1 MMTRIPV
8 IAIFDVGKTNK
19 KLFLLDEDYT
29 IVYEKS
35 ARFIETLDEDG
46 DACENLESLQSS
58 IFDSLQEIFRF
69 KQFEIKA
76 INFSSYGAS
85 LVYVDEQGQ
94 PLAPLYNYLKAYPQE
109 VSQQFYSNYGSPEK
123 IAAETASPVL
133 GNLNSGMQLYR
144 IKYQK
149 PELFNQVKYA
159 LHLPQY
165 LSSLVSGAA
174 YSDITSIGCH
184 TQLWD
189 FTQQDY
195 HSWVKEEHL
204 RKKLAPIFPSNQ
216 ALAMILEG
224 KSCAVGIGLHD
235 SSAALIPYLI
245 SFTEPFILLSTGTWC
260 ISLNPFDE
268 QPLTAE
274 ELNSDCLSYLQYQGK
289 PVKAS
294 RVFSGNEHEQEVK
307 RIGKWFKQSAVR
319 YRTMPYQAEVITK
332 LKAEQ
337 TAPTAVKDSS
347 GLINS
352 GFAKRD
358 LSVFATDTEAYHQ
371 LVLDLVMLQY
381 TSTQLVLDGTG
392 VKDIYVDGGFG
403 KNEIFM
409 NLLADQFPGIRVWAA
424 SVAQATAVGTAL
436 AIHKSWNNKALPDNL
451 IQLKRYNIA
460 SHSVHI

>member
-1 MMTRIPV
+1 MAKTPV
-8 IAIFDVGKTNK
+8 IAVFDVGKTNK
-19 KLFLLDEDYT
+19 KLFLLDEDYN

-46 DACENLESLQSS
+46 DACENLESLQLSV
-58 IFDSLQEIFRF
+58 FDSLHEIYRLP
-69 KQFEIKA
+69 QFEIKA

-85 LVYVDEQGQ
+85 LVYINEQGE
-94 PLAPLYNYLKAYPQE
+94 PLAPLYNYLKAYPE
-109 VSQQFYSNYGSPEK
+109 EISKQFYQEYGSPET

-133 GNLNSGMQLYR
+133 GNLNSGMQLYH
-144 IKYQK
+144 IKHQK
-149 PELFNQVKYA
+149 PDLFKQVKYA

-165 LSSLVSGAA
+165 LSLLVSGAA

-189 FTQQDY
+189 FNQQDY
-195 HSWVKEEHL
+195 HTWVKAEHL

-216 ALAMILEG
+216 ALAMIIEG

-235 SSAALIPYLI
+235 SSAALIPYLV
-245 SFTEPFILLSTGTWC
+245 SFTEPFVLLSTGTWC
-260 ISLNPFDE
+260 ISLNPFNN
-268 QPLTAE
+268 QPLTPE
-274 ELNSDCLSYLQYQGK
+274 ELSKDCLAYLQYQGK

-307 RIGKWFKQSAVR
+307 RISAYFKQSAAK
-319 YRTMPYQAEVITK
+319 YRTMRYQPEVITK

-337 TAPTAVKDSS
+337 PPASTAKDVT
-347 GLINS
+347 GLITS
-352 GFAKRD
+352 GFCNRD
-358 LSVFATDTEAYHQ
+358 LAAFATDTEAYHQ
-371 LVLDLVMLQY
+371 LMLDLASLQY
-381 TSTQLVLDGTG
+381 QTTQLVLQGTD

-409 NLLADQFPGIRVWAA
+409 SLLADLFPDVKVWAA

-436 AIHKSWNNKALPDNL
+436 AIHKSWNNKALPNNL
-451 IQLKRYNIA
+451 IQLKRYKTA
-460 SHSVHI
+460 SNTVHI

>member
-1 MMTRIPV
+1 MTPIPV

-19 KLFLLDEDYT
+19 KLFLLDEDYN

-35 ARFIETLDEDG
+35 ARFIETIDEDG
-46 DACENLESLQSS
+46 DPCENLESLQLS
-58 IFDSLQEIFRF
+58 IFDSLHEINRLE
-69 KQFEIKA
+69 QFEIKA

-85 LVYVDEQGQ
+85 LVYVNEQGE
-94 PLAPLYNYLKAYPQE
+94 PLAPLYNYLKAYPEE
-109 VSQQFYSNYGSPEK
+109 VSNQFYKVYGAPEK

-144 IKYQK
+144 IKYQR
-149 PELFNQVKYA
+149 PDLFKQVKYA

-165 LSSLVSGAA
+165 LSSLVSGQA

-195 HSWVKEEHL
+195 HTWVKEEHL

-235 SSAALIPYLI
+235 SSAALIPYLV

-260 ISLNPFDE
+260 ISLNPFNE
-268 QPLTAE
+268 QPLTPK
-274 ELNSDCLSYLQYQGK
+274 ELNSDCLAYLQYQGK

-307 RIGKWFKQSAVR
+307 RIAAWFKQSVVK
-319 YRTMPYQAEVITK
+319 YRTMPYQPEIVAK
-332 LKAEQ
+332 LKSGQPAA
-337 TAPTAVKDSS
+337 TPVKDAT
-347 GLINS
+347 GLITS
-352 GFAKRD
+352 GFSKRD
-358 LSVFATDTEAYHQ
+358 LANFATDAEAYHQ
-371 LVLDLVMLQY
+371 LVLDLAILQHS
-381 TSTQLVLDGTG
+381 STQLVLNGTT
-392 VKDIYVDGGFG
+392 VKNIYVDGGFG

-409 NLLADQFPGIRVWAA
+409 SLLADMFPDIKVWAA

-436 AIHKSWNNKALPDNL
+436 AIHKSWNNKSLPSNL
-451 IQLKRYNIA
+451 IQLKHYSINT
-460 SHSVHI
+460 HQLHI

>member
-1 MMTRIPV
+1 MTPIPV

-35 ARFIETLDEDG
+35 ARFIETIDEDG
-46 DACENLESLQSS
+46 DPCENLESLQLS
-58 IFDSLQEIFRF
+58 IFDSLHEIYRLG
-69 KQFEIKA
+69 QFEIKA

-85 LVYVDEQGQ
+85 LVYVNEQGE

-109 VSQQFYSNYGSPEK
+109 ISRQFYEVYGLPEK
-123 IAAETASPVL
+123 IAADTASPVL

-149 PELFNQVKYA
+149 PELFNQIKYA

-189 FTQQDY
+189 FTQNDY
-195 HSWVKEEHL
+195 HAWVKEEHL

-216 ALAMILEG
+216 ALALILEG

-235 SSAALIPYLI
+235 SSAALIPYLVC
-245 SFTEPFILLSTGTWC
+245 FTEPFILLSTGTWC
-260 ISLNPFDE
+260 ISLNPFNE
-268 QPLTAE
+268 EPLTPE
-274 ELNSDCLSYLQYQGK
+274 ELSSDCLAYLQYQGK

-294 RVFSGNEHEQEVK
+294 RIFSGNEHEQEVK
-307 RIGKWFKQSAVR
+307 RIAAWFNQSVVK
-319 YRTMPYQAEVITK
+319 YRTMPYQPEVISK

-337 TAPTAVKDSS
+337 LPATPVKDST
-347 GLINS
+347 GLITS
-352 GFAKRD
+352 GFSQRD
-358 LSVFATDTEAYHQ
+358 MAVFATDTEAYHQ
-371 LVLDLVMLQY
+371 LMIDLAKLQHS
-381 TSTQLVLDGTG
+381 STQLVLKGTT
-392 VKDIYVDGGFG
+392 VNDIYVDGGFG

-409 NLLADQFPGIRVWAA
+409 HLLAELFPDTKVWAA

-436 AIHKSWNNKALPDNL
+436 AIHKSWNNKPLPSNL
-451 IQLKRYNIA
+451 IQLKRYSITT
-460 SHSVHI
+460 HQLPV

>member
-1 MMTRIPV
+1 MTPTPV
-8 IAIFDVGKTNK
+8 IAVFDVGKTNK
-19 KLFLLDEDYT
+19 KLFLLDEDYN

-46 DACENLESLQSS
+46 DACENLESLQLS
-58 IFDSLQEIFRF
+58 IFDSLHEIYRLP
-69 KQFEIKA
+69 QFEIKA

-85 LVYVDEQGQ
+85 LVYINEQGE
-94 PLAPLYNYLKAYPQE
+94 PLAPLYNYLKAYPE
-109 VSQQFYSNYGSPEK
+109 EISKQFYQEYGSPET

-144 IKYQK
+144 IKHQK
-149 PELFNQVKYA
+149 PDLFKQVKYA

-165 LSSLVSGAA
+165 LSLLVSGAA

-189 FTQQDY
+189 FNQQDY

-216 ALAMILEG
+216 ALAMIIEG

-235 SSAALIPYLI
+235 SSAALIPYLV

-260 ISLNPFDE
+260 ISLNPFNN
-268 QPLTAE
+268 QPLTPE
-274 ELNSDCLSYLQYQGK
+274 ELSKDCLAYLQYQGK

-307 RIGKWFKQSAVR
+307 RIAAWFKQSAAK
-319 YRTMPYQAEVITK
+319 YRTMSYQPKVITK
-332 LKAEQ
+332 LKVEQ
-337 TAPTAVKDSS
+337 PSAKTAKDVT
-347 GLINS
+347 GLITS
-352 GFAKRD
+352 GFANRD
-358 LSVFATDTEAYHQ
+358 LAAFETDTEAYHQ
-371 LVLDLVMLQY
+371 LMLDLASLQY
-381 TSTQLVLDGTG
+381 QTTQLVLQGTN

-409 NLLADQFPGIRVWAA
+409 NLLADLFPEVKVWAA

-436 AIHKSWNNKALPDNL
+436 AIHKSWNNKALPNNL
-451 IQLKRYNIA
+451 IQLKRYHTA
-460 SHSVHI
+460 SNTVHI

>member
-1 MMTRIPV
+1 MTPTPV
-8 IAIFDVGKTNK
+8 IAVFDVGKTNK
-19 KLFLLDEDYT
+19 KLFLLDEDYN

-46 DACENLESLQSS
+46 DACENLESLQLS
-58 IFDSLQEIFRF
+58 IFDSLHEIYRLD
-69 KQFEIKA
+69 QFEIRA

-85 LVYVDEQGQ
+85 LVYINEQGE
-94 PLAPLYNYLKAYPQE
+94 PLAPLYNYLKAYPEEISRKFYQE
-109 VSQQFYSNYGSPEK
+109 YGSPEK

-144 IKYQK
+144 IKHQK
-149 PELFNQVKYA
+149 PDLFNQVKYA

-165 LSSLVSGAA
+165 LSLLVSGAA

-189 FTQQDY
+189 FNQQDY
-195 HSWVKEEHL
+195 HSWVKAEHL

-216 ALAMILEG
+216 ALAMIIEG
-224 KSCAVGIGLHD
+224 RSCAVGIGLHD
-235 SSAALIPYLI
+235 SSAALIPYLV
-245 SFTEPFILLSTGTWC
+245 SFTEPFVLLSTGTWC
-260 ISLNPFDE
+260 ISLNPFNN
-268 QPLTAE
+268 QPLTPE
-274 ELNSDCLSYLQYQGK
+274 ELSKDCLAYLQYQGK

-307 RIGKWFKQSAVR
+307 RIAAWFKQSVVK
-319 YRTMPYQAEVITK
+319 YRTMPYQPEIIAK

-337 TAPTAVKDSS
+337 PPASTVKDST
-347 GLINS
+347 GLITS
-352 GFAKRD
+352 GFSKRD
-358 LSVFATDTEAYHQ
+358 LAAFATDIEAYHQ
-371 LVLDLVMLQY
+371 LMLDLASLQY
-381 TSTQLVLDGTG
+381 QSTQLVLQGTS

-409 NLLADQFPGIRVWAA
+409 NLLADLFPDVKVWAA

-436 AIHKSWNNKALPDNL
+436 AIHKSWNNKALPNNL
-451 IQLKRYNIA
+451 IQLKRYNTA
-460 SHSVHI
+460 SNTVHI

>member
-1 MMTRIPV
+1 MTPTPV
-8 IAIFDVGKTNK
+8 IAVFDVGKTNK
-19 KLFLLDEDYT
+19 KLFLLDEDYN

-46 DACENLESLQSS
+46 DACENLESLQLSV
-58 IFDSLQEIFRF
+58 FDSLHEIYRLP
-69 KQFEIKA
+69 QFEIKA

-85 LVYVDEQGQ
+85 LVYINEQGE
-94 PLAPLYNYLKAYPQE
+94 PLAPLYNYLKAYPE
-109 VSQQFYSNYGSPEK
+109 EISKQFYQEYGSPET

-144 IKYQK
+144 IKHQK
-149 PELFNQVKYA
+149 PELFKQVKYA

-165 LSSLVSGAA
+165 LSLLVSGAA

-189 FTQQDY
+189 FNQQDY

-216 ALAMILEG
+216 ALAMIIEG

-235 SSAALIPYLI
+235 SSAALIPYLV

-260 ISLNPFDE
+260 ISLNPFNN
-268 QPLTAE
+268 QPLTPE
-274 ELNSDCLSYLQYQGK
+274 ELSKDCLAYLQYQGK

-307 RIGKWFKQSAVR
+307 RIAAYFKQSAAK
-319 YRTMPYQAEVITK
+319 YRTMRYQPNVIAK

-337 TAPTAVKDSS
+337 ASAKTAKDVT
-347 GLINS
+347 GLITS
-352 GFAKRD
+352 GFTNRD
-358 LSVFATDTEAYHQ
+358 LAAFATDTEAYHQ
-371 LVLDLVMLQY
+371 LMLDLASLQY
-381 TSTQLVLDGTG
+381 QTTQMVLQGTN

-409 NLLADQFPGIRVWAA
+409 NLLADLFPDIKVWAA

-436 AIHKSWNNKALPDNL
+436 AIHKSWNNKALPNNL
-451 IQLKRYNIA
+451 IQLKRYNTA
-460 SHSVHI
+460 SNTVHI

>member
-1 MMTRIPV
+1 MAKIPV
-8 IAIFDVGKTNK
+8 IAVFDVGKTNK
-19 KLFLLDEDYT
+19 KLFLLDEDYN

-46 DACENLESLQSS
+46 DACENLESLQLS
-58 IFDSLQEIFRF
+58 IFDSLHEIYRLP
-69 KQFEIKA
+69 QFEIKA

-85 LVYVDEQGQ
+85 LVYINEQGE
-94 PLAPLYNYLKAYPQE
+94 PLAPLYNYLKAYPE
-109 VSQQFYSNYGSPEK
+109 EISKQFYREYGSPET
-123 IAAETASPVL
+123 IAAETASPIL

-144 IKYQK
+144 IKHQK
-149 PELFNQVKYA
+149 PELFKQVKYA

-165 LSSLVSGAA
+165 LSLLVSGAA

-189 FTQQDY
+189 FNQQDY

-216 ALAMILEG
+216 ALAMIIEG

-235 SSAALIPYLI
+235 SSAALIPYLV
-245 SFTEPFILLSTGTWC
+245 SFAEPFVLLSTGTWC
-260 ISLNPFDE
+260 ISLNPFNN
-268 QPLTAE
+268 QPLTSE
-274 ELNSDCLSYLQYQGK
+274 ELSKDCLAYLQYQGK

-307 RIGKWFKQSAVR
+307 RIAAYFKQSAAK
-319 YRTMPYQAEVITK
+319 YRTMRYQPNVIAK
-332 LKAEQ
+332 LKGEQ
-337 TAPTAVKDSS
+337 PPASTAKDIT
-347 GLINS
+347 GLITS
-352 GFAKRD
+352 GFANRD
-358 LSVFATDTEAYHQ
+358 LAAFATDTEAYHQ
-371 LVLDLVMLQY
+371 LMLDLASLQY
-381 TSTQLVLDGTG
+381 QSTQLVLQGTD

-409 NLLADQFPGIRVWAA
+409 SLLADLFPDVKVWAA

-436 AIHKSWNNKALPDNL
+436 AIHKSWNNKALPNNL
-451 IQLKRYNIA
+451 IQLKRYNTA
-460 SHSVHI
+460 SNTVHI